1 MRLQPDGR
9 RHKPRTED
17 TLSWDVPFSVSARI
31 GVSILHRPTLYPLI
45 AAAPLSDQRS
55 GFYHLERGG
64 RIIIH
69 QMLSN
74 DDEYWTIP
82 GRRLHTLFELSGF
95 KLARIYTNAILPWFE
110 CTRGVVD

>member
-17 TLSWDVPFSVSARI
+17 TLSWDVPFSVSGRI
-31 GVSILHRPTLYPLI
+31 GVSILHPPTLYALI
-45 AAAPLSDQRS
+45 ATAPLSDEHS

-69 QMLSN
+69 QMLCSDDGTGPFPVAAFTHSLNCRVSN
-74 DDEYWTIP
+74 WREFI
-82 GRRLHTLFELSGF
+82 S
-95 KLARIYTNAILPWFE
+95 
-110 CTRGVVD
+110 TRSPPVRV